1 MDCFRWISPQRLPP
15 EFDLRARGWCLA
27 ADGECERTDYVGLID
42 ARASD
47 ARASNA
53 GEPLSSARRRRSL
66 ALGVDDSRERA
77 GWLARGFGDA
87 LATDTGLDEIA
98 ARAGRLLARGWSAAR
113 RHGRLALDPLARQA
127 TIDGCPLRLFPREF
141 ALLWRLSDE
150 PGIPVSRAELLHDV
164 LGLSIE
170 PGTNALAVH
179 ICRLRKKLHSARLS
193 HLLITGPGN
202 GSYALLF
209 DDASPRRF
217 GLRNGLDE
225 AGFSGEDVSLLEEA
239 AE

>member
-1 MDCFRWISPQRLPP
+1 MNFRNRVELTLENGVAHVQLV
-15 EFDLRARGWCLA
+15 RADKMNALDPDMFA
-27 ADGECERTDYVGLID
+27 AIME
-42 ARASD
+42 
-47 ARASNA
+47 A
-53 GEPLSSARRRRSL
+53 GMHLFE
-66 ALGVDDSRERA
+66 E
-77 GWLARGFGDA
+77 
-87 LATDTGLDEIA
+87 
-98 ARAGRLLARGWSAAR
+98 SAAR